1 MGIVKTPKQILLG
14 KNPDCLGDC
23 LFELEGP
30 IAYGSHTDVFKT
42 TIWGTGFEASR
53 FIAREELEAIRD
65 WCNEALA
72 SVTEAA

>member
-14 KNPDCLGDC
+14 KDQDGVGDC
-23 LFELEGP
+23 LFDLEGP
-30 IAYGSHTDVFKT
+30 TTYGVHTDVFKT

-53 FIAREELEAIRD
+53 FISRKELEAIRD